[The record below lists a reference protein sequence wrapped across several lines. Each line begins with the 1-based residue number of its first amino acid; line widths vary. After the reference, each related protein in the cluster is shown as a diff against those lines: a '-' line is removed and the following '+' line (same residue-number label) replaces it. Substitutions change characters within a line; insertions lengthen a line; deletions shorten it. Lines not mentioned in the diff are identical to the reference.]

1 MVVDVVTLACVSIC
15 RRPPNKKWI
24 FGYGKI
30 ETVLSYS
37 FLFYSQM
44 SCLAVGS
51 LLIATAGGVFMHIS
65 IMSLSP

>member
-30 ETVLSYS
+30 ETVLSFS
-37 FLFYSQM
+37 SIFTLQM

-65 IMSLSP
+65 IMSVAF

>member
-1 MVVDVVTLACVSIC
+1 MEKS
-15 RRPPNKKWI
+15 RPFFLIP
-24 FGYGKI
+24 
-30 ETVLSYS
+30 S
-37 FLFYSQM
+37 LFYSQM